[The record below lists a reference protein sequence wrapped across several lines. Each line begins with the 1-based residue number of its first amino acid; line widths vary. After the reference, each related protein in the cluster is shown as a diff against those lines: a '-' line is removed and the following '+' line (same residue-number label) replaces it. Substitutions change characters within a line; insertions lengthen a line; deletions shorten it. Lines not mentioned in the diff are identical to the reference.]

1 MNKMKKVKDFVN
13 NPKKLTALILSVCF
27 VGLVALAIVFSYGPA
42 EAPKTTDK
50 VTAQK
55 KDTKKIEK
63 KSEVKKSEVAKKSE
77 TKVDENKEETAKT
90 EAKTEAK
97 AEEKKSE
104 PAHKPAPANKPTV
117 SKPSTSGSNSSASS
131 STTTPTQKPKQ
142 KGWIVDK
149 PAWTETIQVPNYKSV
164 LMVRVQTSTMGIQI
178 MTDDEFTACV
188 AMDPTPEKCRVSWSQ
203 FTENVQDGYLT
214 QTVITLRKDTG
225 SGDKSIV
232 Y

>member
-13 NPKKLTALILSVCF
+13 NPKKLTALILGVCL
-27 VGLVALAIVFSYGPA
+27 VGLATLAFVFSDGPA

-55 KDTKKIEK
+55 KDTKKAEK
-63 KSEVKKSEVAKKSE
+63 KAGVKKSEVAKKSDE
-77 TKVDENKEETAKT
+77 AKVEEKKEETKA
-90 EAKTEAK
+90 ESKTEAK

-104 PAHKPAPANKPTV
+104 PAHKPSA
-117 SKPSTSGSNSSASS
+117 SKPSTSGSNSGASS
-131 STTTPTQKPKQ
+131 STTAPTQKPKQ
-142 KGWIVDK
+142 KVWIVDK

-164 LMVRVQTSTMGIQI
+164 LMVKVKTLTMGVQI

-188 AMDPTPEKCRVSWSQ
+188 AMDPTPEKCRGSWSQ

-214 QTVITLRKDTG
+214 QTINHPEEGHWEWR
-225 SGDKSIV
+225 
-232 Y
+232 

>member
-13 NPKKLTALILSVCF
+13 NPKKLTALILGVCL
-27 VGLVALAIVFSYGPA
+27 VGLATLAFVFSDGPA

-55 KDTKKIEK
+55 KDTKKAEK
-63 KSEVKKSEVAKKSE
+63 KAEVKKSEEKKSDEAKVEEKKEE
-77 TKVDENKEETAKT
+77 TKVES
-90 EAKTEAK
+90 KTEAK

-104 PAHKPAPANKPTV
+104 PTHKPSV
-117 SKPSTSGSNSSASS
+117 SKPSTGGSNSGASS
-131 STTTPTQKPKQ
+131 STTAPTQKPKQ
-142 KGWIVDK
+142 KVWIVDK

-164 LMVRVQTSTMGIQI
+164 LMVKVKTLTMGVQI

-188 AMDPTPEKCRVSWSQ
+188 AMDPTPEKCRGSWSQ

-214 QTVITLRKDTG
+214 QTVNHPEEGHWEWR
-225 SGDKSIV
+225 
-232 Y
+232 

>member
-13 NPKKLTALILSVCF
+13 NPKKLTALIVGVCL
-27 VGLVALAIVFSYGPA
+27 VGLATLAIVFSDGPA

-55 KDTKKIEK
+55 KDTKKTEK
-63 KSEVKKSEVAKKSE
+63 KAEVKKSEVAKKSE

-104 PAHKPAPANKPTV
+104 PTKKSEPAHKPSV
-117 SKPSTSGSNSSASS
+117 SKPSAGGSNSSASS
-131 STTTPTQKPKQ
+131 STTAPTQKPKQ
-142 KGWIVDK
+142 KVWIVDK

-164 LMVRVQTSTMGIQI
+164 LMVRVQTWTMGIQI

-188 AMDPTPEKCRVSWSQ
+188 AMDPTPEKCRGSWSQ

-214 QTVITLRKDTG
+214 QTVNHPEEGHWEWR
-225 SGDKSIV
+225 
-232 Y
+232 

>member
-13 NPKKLTALILSVCF
+13 NPKKLTALIVGVCL
-27 VGLVALAIVFSYGPA
+27 VGLATLAIVFSDGPA

-55 KDTKKIEK
+55 KDTKKAEK
-63 KSEVKKSEVAKKSE
+63 KAEVKKSEVAKKSE
-77 TKVDENKEETAKT
+77 TKVDEKKEET
-90 EAKTEAK
+90 AKTEAK

-104 PAHKPAPANKPTV
+104 SAHKSAPANKPTV
-117 SKPSTSGSNSSASS
+117 NKPSTGGSNSGAPNS
-131 STTTPTQKPKQ
+131 STTTTQKPKQ
-142 KGWIVDK
+142 KVWIVDK

-164 LMVRVQTSTMGIQI
+164 LMVKVKTLTMGVQI

-188 AMDPTPEKCRVSWSQ
+188 AMDPTPEKCRGSWSQ

-214 QTVITLRKDTG
+214 QTVNHPEEGHWEWR
-225 SGDKSIV
+225 
-232 Y
+232 

>member
-13 NPKKLTALILSVCF
+13 NPKKLTALILGVCL
-27 VGLVALAIVFSYGPA
+27 VGLATLAFVFSDGPA

-55 KDTKKIEK
+55 KDTKKAEK
-63 KSEVKKSEVAKKSE
+63 KAEVKKSEEKKSDE
-77 TKVDENKEETAKT
+77 AKVEEKKEETKA
-90 EAKTEAK
+90 ESKTEAK

-104 PAHKPAPANKPTV
+104 PTHKPSV
-117 SKPSTSGSNSSASS
+117 SKPSTGGSNSGASN
-131 STTTPTQKPKQ
+131 STTAPTQKPKQ
-142 KGWIVDK
+142 KVWVVDK

-164 LMVRVQTSTMGIQI
+164 LMVRVQTWTMGIQI

-188 AMDPTPEKCRVSWSQ
+188 AMDPTPEKCRGSWSQ

-214 QTVITLRKDTG
+214 QTVNHPEEGHWEWR
-225 SGDKSIV
+225 
-232 Y
+232 